1 MTAFDTS
8 VLPYEERLHW
18 LTRKDWPSGRV
29 SHSSFIVVAALW
41 GFSLLWCAAIGG
53 IGAINRNKIAAALAE
68 SWTEWVV
75 PSLAVFL
82 GIVVILCAIAATVS
96 WLRNGR
102 STLVIE
108 TLPAFTGGRF
118 RGMVEA
124 GDILAGKQSFKLT
137 LACEEVIERTERIE
151 HSRRRKH
158 SHFDRVLRGSS
169 TARVMRP
176 ATGSAGHGFRLPVD
190 IAIPANLPGSR
201 HLSDGTGYQWT
212 LSIASDDGSS
222 PVFGAAFEIPVYRED
237 DLEQPA

>member
-8 VLPYEERLHW
+8 VQPYEERLHW
-18 LTRKDWPSGRV
+18 LSRKDWPAGRV
-29 SHSSFIVVAALW
+29 THSSFIVVAALW
-41 GFSLLWCAAIGG
+41 GFSLLIGHRRHRR
-53 IGAINRNKIAAALAE
+53 INHNKIAAALAE

-82 GIVVILCAIAATVS
+82 GVVVILCAIGATLS

-151 HSRRRKH
+151 RSRRRKH
-158 SHFDRVLRGSS
+158 WRISTAYSAAAPRRGSCAPPPAAPGRASACRS
-169 TARVMRP
+169 TSPSPP
-176 ATGSAGHGFRLPVD
+176 ACRAAATCRTEP
-190 IAIPANLPGSR
+190 AINGP
-201 HLSDGTGYQWT
+201 
-212 LSIASDDGSS
+212 
-222 PVFGAAFEIPVYRED
+222 
-237 DLEQPA
+237 